1 MKKMT
6 YEEKK
11 QLAIKYIK
19 TFDIDI
25 DGLLQFYKFYSFSTE
40 NLTDYFNKEL
50 LENKKVLIT
59 GSSSDQIITSQ
70 LFDAKMITNYD
81 INPLVEFIYD
91 LKIAAIKELD
101 IDEFINYFYYRNI
114 NESSLSYKQYDKI
127 RKHLNNN
134 SLDFWDT
141 LYDKFKPLKIREK
154 LFVCTDEPAD
164 RYIYKRFIPYLKD
177 ENYYLI
183 KNKDLIPVEFVNCN
197 VLNIPKN
204 IDNNYDLI
212 YFSNIF
218 SRFEMFEFY
227 ENHYIKNLYKFLRY
241 ILDIT
246 NENGKIILDYLYN
259 VKKDERF
266 NKDFHRI
273 YFPIRIFNCEKN
285 ISYKEISSIF
295 DGSTINDTILIYTKK
310 NK

>member
-1 MKKMT
+1 MT

-81 INPLVEFIYD
+81 INPLVEFMYD
-91 LKIAAIKELD
+91 LKVAAIKELD

-141 LYDKFKPLKIREK
+141 LYDKFNQLKIRRK
-154 LFVCTDEPAD
+154 LFIYTDEPAD
-164 RYIYKRFIPYLKD
+164 RYIYKRFIPYLSK
-177 ENYYLI
+177 ENYDII
-183 KNKDLIPVEFVNCN
+183 KFKKFLPVEFINCN
-197 VLNIPKN
+197 VLDLYNNINDK
-204 IDNNYDLI
+204 YDLI

-218 SRFEMFEFY
+218 SRLEMNNFY
-227 ENHYIKNLYKFLRY
+227 DRKYIKNLYNFMNN
-241 ILDIT
+241 ILDCT
-246 NENGKIILDYLYN
+246 NDNGTIILDYLYN
-259 VKKDERF
+259 YSKDNFYYEERSC
-266 NKDFHRI
+266 HRI
-273 YFPIRIFNCEKN
+273 LFPIRIFKCKEN
-285 ISYKEISSIF
+285 ISYKEIPSVDEF
-295 DGSTINDTILIYTKK
+295 GKDTILIYTKK
-310 NK
+310 INKK